1 MAWLGCF
8 LLGITLLLFSTH
20 TLVKLAEKI
29 SRSLSVSPLI
39 IGTTLVALGTSL
51 PELTVSVLAS
61 LKHDAGLALGSIIGS
76 NIANI
81 FLVLPV
87 GIFIGRL
94 GIHSTKTQRNA
105 LLLLGVT
112 LLFILLQQFSL
123 PAIFPG
129 LLLLTL
135 ALLVTF
141 GEYHFG
147 VLGKT
152 CLPAGRPKV
161 EKLLKEDERG
171 KISLQKIPSVLLA
184 ALGIIA
190 GGVLVVRSIENI
202 AFITGLSTT
211 ILGLSLAAIATSLP
225 ELMATVFAQED
236 RQEEITLGDI
246 IGSNIYNLLFV
257 GGVVTLFSPAAAI
270 PRQSWAWLII
280 ATLCFVFIL
289 RYFSGKT
296 VPKFIGLSLFVFL
309 GIYLW
314 SLV

>member
-8 LLGITLLLFSTH
+8 ILGITLLLFSTH

-51 PELTVSVLAS
+51 PELTVAALAL

-76 NIANI
+76 NIVNI

-87 GIFIGRL
+87 GILVGRL
-94 GIHSTKTQRNA
+94 RIHNTKTQRNA

-112 LLFILLQQFSL
+112 LLFVLLGQFSL
-123 PAIFPG
+123 PPIFPG
-129 LLLLTL
+129 LLLLGL
-135 ALLVTF
+135 ALVFTF
-141 GEYHFG
+141 SEYHFG

-152 CLPAGRPKV
+152 RKE
-161 EKLLKEDERG
+161 EKLVKENERG
-171 KISLQKIPSVLLA
+171 KITLRKILPAFLCA
-184 ALGIIA
+184 GGIIA
-190 GGVLVVRSIENI
+190 GGILVVRSIEDISTI
-202 AFITGLSTT
+202 AGLSTT

-246 IGSNIYNLLFV
+246 IGSNIYNLLFI
-257 GGVVTLFSPAAAI
+257 GGLIILFSPAAVI
-270 PRQSWAWLII
+270 PRQSWVWLVI
-280 ATLCFVFIL
+280 AALCFVFIL
-289 RYFSGKT
+289 RYFRSKT
-296 VPKFIGLSLFVFL
+296 VPKFIGLSLFIFL
-309 GIYLW
+309 GIYLL

>member
-1 MAWLGCF
+1 MDWLCFF

-20 TLVKLAEKI
+20 TLIKLAEKI

-51 PELTVSVLAS
+51 PELMVSALAL

-76 NIANI
+76 NIVNI

-87 GIFIGRL
+87 GILVGRL
-94 GIHSTKTQRNA
+94 RVHSAKTQRNA
-105 LLLLGVT
+105 FLLLGVT
-112 LLFILLQQFSL
+112 LLFILLRQFSL
-123 PAIFPG
+123 LPIFPG

-135 ALLVTF
+135 ALVFTF

-152 CLPAGRPKV
+152 RKE
-161 EKLLKEDERG
+161 EKLIKEDERG
-171 KISLQKIPSVLLA
+171 KITVGRISSVILA
-184 ALGIIA
+184 AGGITA
-190 GGVLVVRSIENI
+190 GGILVVRSIENI
-202 AFITGLSTT
+202 ALITGRSTT

-236 RQEEITLGDI
+236 RQEEITLGNI
-246 IGSNIYNLLFV
+246 IGSNIYNLLFI
-257 GGVVTLFSPAAAI
+257 GGLITLFSPAAVI
-270 PRQSWAWLII
+270 PRQSWVWLVI

-296 VPKFIGLSLFVFL
+296 VPKFIGLSLFAFL
-309 GIYLW
+309 GIYLF